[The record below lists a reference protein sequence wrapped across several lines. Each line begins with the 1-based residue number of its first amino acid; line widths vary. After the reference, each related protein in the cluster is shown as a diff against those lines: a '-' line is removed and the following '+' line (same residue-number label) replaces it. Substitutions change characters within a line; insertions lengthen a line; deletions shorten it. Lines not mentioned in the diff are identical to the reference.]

1 MKGVLIYMEKSL
13 PKKKYYENVAN
24 TIIKNMEKRQIEG
37 YYCPDS
43 ASALKKALEL
53 IPKGSSIGWGG
64 SMTLTETGL
73 MDAIQN
79 GDYKI
84 INRELAKTPE
94 EQRKIYGEICC
105 TDYFLMSTNA
115 ITLDGELINIDGR
128 GNRVSFLCYG
138 PQNVLILTGINK
150 IVTDIDAGLKRAR
163 DIAAP
168 PNTVRLNR
176 KTPCAIT
183 GKCENCYSPDCIC
196 SQFVVTRRSGV
207 PNRIKVII
215 IGEELGY

>member
-1 MKGVLIYMEKSL
+1 MDKSL

-37 YYCPDS
+37 YYCSDKK
-43 ASALKKALEL
+43 SALKKALEL
-53 IPKGSSIGWGG
+53 IPKGASIGFGG
-64 SMTLTETGL
+64 SITLSETGL

-79 GDYKI
+79 GNYKI

-105 TDYFLMSTNA
+105 SDFFLRGTNA

-128 GNRVSFLCYG
+128 GNRVAFLCYG
-138 PQNVLILTGINK
+138 PQNVLILVGMNK
-150 IVTDIDAGLKRAR
+150 VVTDIDSGFKRVR
-163 DIAAP
+163 NIASP
-168 PNTVRLNR
+168 PNTVRLNK
-176 KTPCAIT
+176 KTPCAVT
-183 GKCENCYSPDCIC
+183 GKCEDCYSPDCIC
-196 SQFVVTRRSGV
+196 GQFVVTRRSGV
-207 PNRIKVII
+207 PNRIKVIL

>member
-1 MKGVLIYMEKSL
+1 MEKSL

-37 YYCPDS
+37 YYCSDKK
-43 ASALKKALEL
+43 SALKKALEL

-64 SMTLTETGL
+64 SVTLSEIGL

-79 GDYKI
+79 GNYKI
-84 INRELAKTPE
+84 INRELAKTSE

-105 TDYFLMSTNA
+105 SDFFLMGTNA

-128 GNRVSFLCYG
+128 GNRVAFLCYG
-138 PQNVLILTGINK
+138 PQNVLILAGMNK
-150 IVTDIDAGLKRAR
+150 VVTDIDSGFKRVR
-163 DIAAP
+163 NIASP
-168 PNTVRLNR
+168 PNTVRLNK
-176 KTPCAIT
+176 KTPCAVT
-183 GKCENCYSPDCIC
+183 GKCEDCYSPDCIC
-196 SQFVVTRRSGV
+196 GQFVVTRRSGV
-207 PNRIKVII
+207 PNRIKVIL

>member
-1 MKGVLIYMEKSL
+1 MEKSL

-94 EQRKIYGEICC
+94 EQRKVYGEICC
-105 TDYFLMSTNA
+105 SDYFLMSTNA

-196 SQFVVTRRSGV
+196 GQFVVTRRSIM